1 MTEPVIDIVD
11 VVKRFAS
18 GGRTVTALDG
28 LSVPV
33 RAGQITGLVG
43 PDGAGKTTLMRLVT
57 GLLRP
62 DAGTIRVL
70 GLDSVRQPQEVQA
83 SVGYMPQRFGLYED
97 LSVAENLDLY
107 ADLQGVAHSARKARF
122 DQLLQFTGLGPFGRR
137 QAGRLSGGMKQ
148 KLGLA
153 CTLIGR
159 PRLLLL
165 DEPSVGV
172 DPVSRRELWA
182 IVGTLVEE
190 GMSVLWSTAY
200 LDEAERCQEVVL
212 LSEGRLLDAGR
223 PATFSERLRD
233 RTFAFPLG
241 DTDKRTVIGGV
252 ADLSGVLDAAI
263 KGGDVHLLLADRL
276 EAAGRRD
283 LERAVGAAQG
293 SLRPVAPT
301 FEDAFIALLK
311 ERQPQSDIR
320 RAGSAA
326 VPTPPSAPPAPSPAP
341 PPAAADG
348 SPVIR
353 VENLVRRFGA
363 FRAVDGIDFQVT
375 RGEIFGLLG
384 PNGAGKSTTFK
395 MLCGLMPPTDGKAL
409 VLEIDLRHA
418 AAKARAR
425 IGYMA
430 QKFSLYGNLTV
441 AQNFR
446 FFANAYGLTGR
457 AREQAIDREMA
468 EFGLAPFAE
477 ANSADLPLGYKQR
490 LALACAIMHEPGV
503 LFLDEP
509 TSGVDPLVR
518 REFWRRINAMA
529 VAGVTV
535 MVTTHFMEEA
545 EYCNRIGVIYRGK
558 LIAVGPPERLKA
570 EHRPPGR
577 TDDPTLED
585 LFIGLIEAYDREHAL

>member
-1 MTEPVIDIVD
+1 MADPVIDIGE
-11 VVKRFAS
+11 VVKRFISA
-18 GGRTVTALDG
+18 GRTVTALDG
-28 LSVPV
+28 LSVQV

-43 PDGAGKTTLMRLVT
+43 PDGAGKTTLMRLIT

-62 DAGTIRVL
+62 DSGTVQVL
-70 GLDSVRQPQEVQA
+70 GLDSVRHAQDIQA

-107 ADLQGVAHSARKARF
+107 ADLQGVARKARKARF

-159 PRLLLL
+159 PKLLLL

-172 DPVSRRELWA
+172 DPVSRRELWS
-182 IVGTLVEE
+182 IVGTLVED

-212 LSEGRLLDAGR
+212 LSEGRLLDTGL
-223 PATFSERLRD
+223 PATFSGRLRD

-241 DTDKRTVIGGV
+241 DTDKRTVLGGV
-252 ADLSGVLDAAI
+252 AGLPGVLDAAI

-276 EAAGRRD
+276 ESAGRRD
-283 LERAVGAAQG
+283 VEQALGIAAG

-311 ERQPQSDIR
+311 ERRTESDTTE
-320 RAGSAA
+320 AGPAA
-326 VPTPPSAPPAPSPAP
+326 IASGPVGSPPSPASA
-341 PPAAADG
+341 PANG

-353 VENLVRRFGA
+353 VENLVRQFGT

-375 RGEIFGLLG
+375 QGEIFGLLG

-395 MLCGLMPPTDGKAL
+395 MLCGLLPPTDGKAL

-418 AAKARAR
+418 AATARAR

-446 FFANAYGLTGR
+446 FFANAYGLKGR
-457 AREQAIDREMA
+457 ARENAIEREMA

-490 LALACAIMHEPGV
+490 LALACAIMHQPGV

-529 VAGVTV
+529 AAGVTV

-545 EYCNRIGVIYRGK
+545 EYCNRIGIIYRGK
-558 LIAVGPPERLKA
+558 LIAAGSPDRLKA
-570 EHRPPGR
+570 ENRPADCP
-577 TDDPTLED
+577 DPTLED
-585 LFIGLIEAYDREHAL
+585 VFIGLIEAYDREHAL